1 MAFTS
6 YDVAFK
12 ADEFAADNAYLVAKT
27 QRQRLYRHGSIRVVE
42 DEAQLLY
49 LTVGYYSHGMKAK
62 LIGGGGTV
70 DHKTLNKGKID
81 NVMATVGLSA
91 ANKDGCMNH
100 DAVDYFAPAVL
111 PAAQF
116 FLCGNVCVVS

>member
-1 MAFTS
+1 MYYYVEVGGVGGVVAFTS
-6 YDVAFK
+6 YYVAFETN
-12 ADEFAADNAYLVAKT
+12 EFATYNTYLVAKT

-49 LTVGYYSHGMKAK
+49 LTVGYYSHGMKSK

-81 NVMATVGLSA
+81 NVMATVGLSERTKTA
-91 ANKDGCMNH
+91 A
-100 DAVDYFAPAVL
+100 
-111 PAAQF
+111 
-116 FLCGNVCVVS
+116 